1 MLLRNIK
8 MLYVCF
14 LIIVR
19 KTMIQRFRF
28 VYFEKMKMTKLNF
41 YILSVTSLTESQTAL
56 VLVSWVVQILHKKD
70 YKVTLN

>member
-1 MLLRNIK
+1 

-28 VYFEKMKMTKLNF
+28 VCFEKMKMTKLNF
-41 YILSVTSLTESQTAL
+41 YILSVTSLMESQTAL
-56 VLVSWVVQILHKKD
+56 VLASWEVQILHKKD
-70 YKVTLN
+70 YKVTQN

>member
-1 MLLRNIK
+1 

>member
-1 MLLRNIK
+1 
-8 MLYVCF
+8 
-14 LIIVR
+14 
-19 KTMIQRFRF
+19 
-28 VYFEKMKMTKLNF
+28 MTKLNF